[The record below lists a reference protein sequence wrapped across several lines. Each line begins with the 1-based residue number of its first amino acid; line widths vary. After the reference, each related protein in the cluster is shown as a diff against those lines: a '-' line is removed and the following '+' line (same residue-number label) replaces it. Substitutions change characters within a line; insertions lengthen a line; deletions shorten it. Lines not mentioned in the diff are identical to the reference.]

1 MTREEEVIKIRKRHY
16 AIVYTS
22 SVITYI
28 SFKHFHGDNLT
39 YDLLQMPW
47 REVIKHDSVDDALL
61 NAWMTIFADVCD
73 KHAPVKRRKAKAK
86 T

>member
-1 MTREEEVIKIRKRHY
+1 MTREEKVIKTRKRHY
-16 AIVYTS
+16 AIVDTS

-39 YDLLQMPW
+39 YYLLQMPW
-47 REVIKHDSVDDALL
+47 TDVVKHDSVDDAL
-61 NAWMTIFADVCD
+61 NAWMTIFADVYD
-73 KHAPVKRRKAKAK
+73 IHGPIKRRKAKAK